1 MFNVCNKNFLTK
13 SHKTKFYQ
21 SKKSEQ
27 VCCFRPFITPK
38 KKRIP
43 IFSKKNNIIP
53 LIHKII
59 IKLS

>member
-43 IFSKKNNIIP
+43 IFSKKTT
-53 LIHKII
+53 
-59 IKLS
+59 LSL